1 MSEISTQKLS
11 ATHSLFLGAFR
22 KIIKPMVKL
31 FLANGITYTLLL
43 EELKR
48 VFIEVAEEDFRLGVK
63 PQTDSRIT
71 LITGVHRK
79 DVHRIR
85 HEALDEAVPKKTNFS
100 AQIIAEWVGNPAFL
114 TPSGQPKKLLRL
126 SSDGNEASFDALVA
140 NVSKDIRARS
150 VFDEWLRVGIVTLE
164 PDGYVALNT
173 EAFIPEEDME
183 EKLGFLG
190 MNVHDHLAAAV
201 NNTLNQQR
209 MFERCVYYDH
219 LTLDQ
224 IEQLHQ
230 MTHEHGMAY
239 LKLMN
244 QFAMSAASAQQT
256 TTQEETDTFA
266 TRYRFNTGVYFYFEK
281 APEHHSTL
289 LQGSAT
295 PSDS

>member
-1 MSEISTQKLS
+1 MSEISTQKLN

-48 VFIEVAEEDFRLGVK
+48 VFIDVAEEDFRLGAK

-85 HEALDEAVPKKTNFS
+85 HETLDEAMPKKTNFS
-100 AQIIAEWVGNPAFL
+100 AQIIAEWVGNPMFL

-126 SSDGNEASFDALVA
+126 SSDLNETSFDTLVA
-140 NVSKDIRARS
+140 SVSKDIRARS
-150 VFDEWLRVGIVTLE
+150 VFDEWLRVGIVTLD
-164 PDGYVALNT
+164 PHGYVELNT

-201 NNTLNQQR
+201 NNTLEQPR
-209 MFERCVYYDH
+209 MFERCVYYDQ
-219 LTLDQ
+219 LTRDQ

-230 MTHEHGMAY
+230 LTHEHGMAY
-239 LKLMN
+239 LKIMN
-244 QFAMSAASAQQT
+244 QFALNATSAEQHK
-256 TTQEETDTFA
+256 TQDQTDTYV

-281 APEHHSTL
+281 APEHDSTVS
-289 LQGSAT
+289 QASAT
-295 PSDS
+295 PSDA